1 MRFFLFIDKKELVNI
16 DFMKKKNLIKYIFL
30 ILIN

>member
-1 MRFFLFIDKKELVNI
+1 MRFLLFIDKKELVNI
-16 DFMKKKNLIKYIFL
+16 DFMEKKNLIKYIFL